1 MRWLLLLRHAKAIVA
16 TGRDDH
22 ERPLVD
28 RGRRDAARIGA
39 FVREIDMIP
48 DLLIDSGAVRTR
60 QTAMIA
66 AAAWPGDVATR
77 VEPKLYEA
85 NWTTIQE
92 LARALPDKTQHV
104 MLVAHNPGLADLA
117 SHLAG
122 RGARSEM
129 QRMAAKFPTCAL
141 AVLEFDVDRWRDVEP
156 GGALLARFVT
166 PDDPHM
172 GGE

>member
-1 MRWLLLLRHAKAIVA
+1 MRWLLLLRHAKAVVA

-22 ERPLVD
+22 ERALVD
-28 RGRRDAARIGA
+28 RGRRDAARVGA

-48 DLLIDSGAVRTR
+48 DLLIDSGAARTR
-60 QTAMIA
+60 QTAAIV
-66 AAAWPGDVATR
+66 AAAWPRVVATH

-85 NWTTIQE
+85 NWTAIQE
-92 LARALPDKTQHV
+92 LARAFPDTAPHV

-129 QRMAAKFPTCAL
+129 QHMAAKFPTCAL
-141 AVLEFDVDRWRDVEP
+141 AVLEFDIDRWRDVEP

-166 PDDPHM
+166 PDDPRM
-172 GGE
+172 GG

>member
-1 MRWLLLLRHAKAIVA
+1 MRWLLLLRHAKAVTA
-16 TGRDDH
+16 TGHDDYA
-22 ERPLVD
+22 RVLVD

-39 FVREIDMIP
+39 FVAEIDMIP
-48 DLLIDSGAVRTR
+48 DLMIDSGAARTR
-60 QTAMIA
+60 ETAAIVA
-66 AAAWPGDVATR
+66 AKWPRRVETG

-85 NWTTIQE
+85 SWTTIQG
-92 LARALPDKTQHV
+92 LVRALPDKAPHA

-129 QRMAAKFPTCAL
+129 LHMAGKFPTCAL
-141 AVLEFDVDRWRDVEP
+141 AILEFDIDRWHDAEP

-166 PDDPHM
+166 PDDRRI

>member
-1 MRWLLLLRHAKAIVA
+1 MRWLLLLRHAKAVVA

-22 ERPLVD
+22 ERALAD
-28 RGRRDAARIGA
+28 RGRRDAARVGA

-48 DLLIDSGAVRTR
+48 DLLVDSGAARTH
-60 QTAMIA
+60 QTAAIV
-66 AAAWPGDVATR
+66 AAAWPRNVATR
-77 VEPKLYEA
+77 TEPKLYEA
-85 NWTTIQE
+85 SWTTIQE
-92 LARALPDKTQHV
+92 LARALPDKAPHV

-129 QRMAAKFPTCAL
+129 QHMAAKFPTCAL
-141 AVLEFDVDRWRDVEP
+141 AILEFDIDRWRDVEP
-156 GGALLARFVT
+156 GAALLARFVT
-166 PDDPHM
+166 PDDPRI